1 MPPCTPTRTS
11 NNLAEDKSQENE
23 PQTGEDPQEEDEGGV
38 GKEDNS
44 QSLLMGIVSQIA
56 AEPTVDYK
64 KDIWQ
69 LQLRDLRKA
78 CLECI
83 HWPHTKQLPRARS
96 ETATG
101 SMWRVL
107 FLFAYQVGLNCSHFV
122 DGVTWAS

>member
-1 MPPCTPTRTS
+1 M
-11 NNLAEDKSQENE
+11 
-23 PQTGEDPQEEDEGGV
+23 GG
-38 GKEDNS
+38 EDNS

-64 KDIWQ
+64 QDIWQ

-83 HWPHTKQLPRARS
+83 RWPHTRQLPCVRS

-107 FLFAYQVGLNCSHFV
+107 FLSAYQVGLNYSHFV
-122 DGVTWAS
+122 DAVTPGFQSDCKSSLSIKIKGKWISKLVIQTWIRLEFHL